1 MYGSEITG
9 LFKTS
14 SAACRKENEYLLQQ
28 IYINDF
34 IILNTLNIFW
44 V

>member
-9 LFKTS
+9 MFKTS

-28 IYINDF
+28 IIESSY
-34 IILNTLNIFW
+34 L
-44 V
+44 